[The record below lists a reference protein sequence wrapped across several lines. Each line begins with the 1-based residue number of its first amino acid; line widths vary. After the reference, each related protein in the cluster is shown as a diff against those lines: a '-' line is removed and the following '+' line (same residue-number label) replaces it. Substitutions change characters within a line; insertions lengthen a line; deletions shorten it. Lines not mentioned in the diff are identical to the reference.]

1 MLSSKFSARGE
12 LQRLS
17 SVKGSDLP
25 GRLHCVWEAK
35 RQSTKATSPTKRL
48 RTSHLPKPEPRVSEA
63 TVNYGGMPQPAIWR
77 GDQVTTPMSWCRQV
91 WHRWK
96 NVVSPRRSL
105 CPSRE
110 THRKGSENPQRASS
124 L

>member
-25 GRLHCVWEAK
+25 GRLYCVWEAK
-35 RQSTKATSPTKRL
+35 RQSTKAISPTKRL
-48 RTSHLPKPEPRVSEA
+48 RTSHLPKSEPRVSEA

-77 GDQVTTPMSWCRQV
+77 GDQVTTPMSWRRQV

-96 NVVSPRRSL
+96 NVVSPRRK
-105 CPSRE
+105 PVPVPRD
-110 THRKGSENPQRASS
+110 PQEGLGEPPARF
-124 L
+124 